1 MKLYVYDHCPFC
13 VKARMIFGLK
23 NIPVEIIILLNDDVT
38 TPTQL
43 IGKKMLPI
51 LQLEDGTAMGESLDI
66 ISFIDQLQGARVI
79 SELNHPQ
86 LEEWLKAVQSYSNK
100 LIMPITPDIAYAEFA
115 TEAAR
120 AYYSEKKQAMVGN
133 FAELKMQRPALIAQ
147 LNKDLQKLAALLP
160 DIDAPNF
167 GVSLSDIHLFPL
179 LRALTLFKEL
189 EWPAEVAHYRDAI
202 ARLSAI
208 PLLHHLAN

>member
-23 NIPVEIIILLNDDVT
+23 NIPVEIITLLNDDET
-38 TPTQL
+38 IPIQL

-86 LEEWLKAVQSYSNK
+86 VDVWLKMVHSYTNK
-100 LIMPITPDIAYAEFA
+100 LIMPITPDTDYAEFSTPSA
-115 TEAAR
+115 K
-120 AYYSEKKQAMVGN
+120 AYYSEKKQAIVGD
-133 FAELKMQRPALIAQ
+133 FAELKTQRAVLIAQ
-147 LNKDLQKLAALLP
+147 LNKDLQTLVPLLP
-160 DIDAPNF
+160 NIETPNYIL
-167 GVSLSDIHLFPL
+167 SLSDIHLFPL
-179 LRALTLFKEL
+179 LRALTLFNEL
-189 EWPAEVAHYRDAI
+189 EWPTAVAHYRDVI
-202 ARLSAI
+202 AKRSAI
-208 PLLHHLAN
+208 PLLNHLAK